1 MLKEMKSGK
10 AGKDHSKLDF
20 QTKCVHSGIDE
31 YEYGSVVP
39 PIYQTSTFKFKSA
52 QHGAS
57 LFAGEEKG
65 YIYTRMLNPTIEA
78 MENAIAELEGGHKAL
93 GCASGMAASHTIFAS
108 LLNAGDHV
116 VCSAAVYG
124 PTTTLLNTV
133 MKRFGVETT
142 FVDSAVTEN
151 VKNALKVN
159 TKVVYIETPGN
170 PTLCISDLE
179 AISKIAHKHG
189 AKVVVDNTFMSPALQ
204 NPIALGTDVVMHSL
218 TKFLNGHADVV
229 GGIIVVKDEDTYLH
243 FRKTLNQ
250 LGGVIDPFNSFLVHR
265 GLKTLGLRMQKHCEN
280 AQKIA
285 EWLEKHPF
293 VKTIRYPGLKSHPH
307 YQIGQQQQ
315 KGSGGMITFEVEG
328 GLEAGKILMN
338 SVRLCQLAVSLGGV
352 ETLIQHPASMTH
364 FSMGKE
370 ARIAG
375 GITDGL
381 VRISVGIENAD
392 DLIADLEQ
400 ALEKVKEADLTS
412 KLTFV

>member
-1 MLKEMKSGK
+1 M
-10 AGKDHSKLDF
+10 KDHSKLDF
-20 QTKCVHSGIDE
+20 NTKCVHSGIDE
-31 YEYGSVVP
+31 YEYGAVVP

-57 LFAGEEKG
+57 LFAGKEKG

-93 GCASGMAASHTIFAS
+93 GCASGMAAVHTIFAT
-108 LLNAGDHV
+108 LLSTGDHV

-133 MKRFGVETT
+133 MKKFGVETT
-142 FVDSAVTEN
+142 FVDTSNLEN
-151 VKNALKVN
+151 VKKVIKPN
-159 TKVVYIETPGN
+159 TKIVYVESPGN
-170 PTLCISDLE
+170 PTLCISDIE
-179 AISKIAHKHG
+179 EISEFAHKNNE
-189 AKVVVDNTFMSPALQ
+189 KVVVDNTFMSPALQ
-204 NPIALGTDVVMHSL
+204 NPIALGADVVMHSL

-229 GGIIVVKDEDTYLH
+229 GGIIVVKDEATYQQ

-250 LGGVIDPFNSFLVHR
+250 IGGVIDPFNSFLVHR

-285 EWLEKHPF
+285 ERLEKHPL
-293 VKTIRYPGLKSHPH
+293 VKNIRFPGLKSHPH
-307 YQIGQQQQ
+307 YKVGLKQH
-315 KGSGGMITFEVEG
+315 KGPGGMITFEVEG
-328 GLEAGKILMN
+328 GIEAGKILMN
-338 SVRLCQLAVSLGGV
+338 SVHLCQLAVSLGGV

-370 ARIAG
+370 ARLAG

-381 VRISVGIENAD
+381 VRLSVGIENVD
-392 DLIADLEQ
+392 DLISDLEQ
-400 ALEKVKEADLTS
+400 ALEKVKEAHL
-412 KLTFV
+412 VEAEA

>member
-1 MLKEMKSGK
+1 MK
-10 AGKDHSKLDF
+10 DVSKLDF
-20 QTKCVHSGIDE
+20 NTKCVHSGIDE

-93 GCASGMAASHTIFAS
+93 GCASGMAAVHTIFAT
-108 LLNAGDHV
+108 LLSAGDHV

-133 MKRFGVETT
+133 MKKFGVETT
-142 FVDSAVTEN
+142 FVNTAVTEN
-151 VKNALKVN
+151 VSKAIKPN
-159 TKVVYIETPGN
+159 TKVVYVETPGN
-170 PTLCISDLE
+170 PTLCISDIKE
-179 AISKIAHKHG
+179 ISEIAHKHG

-204 NPIALGTDVVMHSL
+204 NPIALGADVVMHSL

-229 GGIIVVKDEDTYLH
+229 GGIIIVKDEETYKQ

-265 GLKTLGLRMQKHCEN
+265 GLKTLGLRMEKHCHN
-280 AQKIA
+280 AQLIA
-285 EWLEKHPF
+285 EWLETQTI
-293 VKTIRYPGLKSHPH
+293 VKNLRYPGLKSHPH
-307 YQIGQQQQ
+307 YQLGLKQH
-315 KGSGGMITFEVEG
+315 KGHGGMITFEVEG
-328 GLEAGKILMN
+328 GIEAGKILMN
-338 SVRLCQLAVSLGGV
+338 SVKLCQLAVSLGGV

-370 ARIAG
+370 AREAG

-381 VRISVGIENAD
+381 VRLSVGIENVD
-392 DLIADLEQ
+392 DLIADLDQ
-400 ALEKVKEADLTS
+400 AFTKVKASHLVEEA
-412 KLTFV
+412 V